1 LVYLGQLPE
10 AAAEGRQALAMARE
24 LDDREGEAY
33 ALVWLGFGAM
43 YAGDLKAGLAWLRQ
57 VQTLGRAA
65 VPGWVVR
72 PGGVLMAVIL
82 GDLGEAAEAQRCCE
96 DAMAM
101 ARQAGALL
109 NQGGALLVMADL
121 DIAAGRL
128 PEAKAHLRGAIELCS
143 RTGFRV
149 ALIDCLDSCGYL
161 CAATARWAEALTLWA
176 ARGSALLA
184 AGMQVNQPD
193 CDDQREQGGGKARQ
207 AVGPVA
213 AREAEDRG
221 AAMTLGTAAQYAL
234 LLVSE
239 QPGEA
244 AGVAGVPRLSAR
256 ERELVTLVAQGRTN
270 AEIAAQLC
278 ISVRTVGSH

>member
-24 LDDREGEAY
+24 LEDREGEAF

-57 VQTLGRAA
+57 VQVLGRAA

-72 PGGVLMAVIL
+72 QGAVLMAGIL
-82 GDLGEAAEAQRCCE
+82 GDLGEAAEAQRCCQ
-96 DAMAM
+96 DALAM

-128 PEAKAHLRGAIELCS
+128 PEARAHLREAIELSS

-161 CAATARWAEALTLWA
+161 CAATARWAEAITLWA
-176 ARGSALLA
+176 ACAAALRA
-184 AGMQVNQPD
+184 AGVQVKQPD
-193 CDDQREQGGGKARQ
+193 WAEQREHAVRKARE

-213 AREAEDRG
+213 ARAAEDRG

-234 LLVSE
+234 MLVAE
-239 QPGEA
+239 PPGEA
-244 AGVAGVPRLSAR
+244 AGVAGVPRLRAR

-270 AEIAAQLC
+270 AE
-278 ISVRTVGSH
+278 